1 MSFDTEIAIA
11 AARLFS
17 EMGESATYIT
27 LDGVEHAVTVFVH
40 RYAQREPSGIEAQA
54 ATLQIFIDL
63 LVAEIGDVAAI
74 RRGET
79 IEVDGACYVIEQVEA
94 DDGVVVRML
103 TYQGPSGG

>member
-27 LDGVEHAVTVFVH
+27 LDGVEHAVTVFV
-40 RYAQREPSGIEAQA
+40 RRDAQREPEGFQGQA
-54 ATLQIFIDL
+54 ATRQVRIEL
-63 LVAEIGDVAAI
+63 LVSEIGDVAAI

-103 TYQGPSGG
+103 TYQVKVDK

>member
-27 LDGVEHAVTVFVH
+27 LDGVEHAVTVFV
-40 RYAQREPSGIEAQA
+40 RRDMQLEPDGFQGQA
-54 ATLQIFIDL
+54 ATRRVSVEL

-103 TYQGPSGG
+103 TYQVKVDK